1 MFRIAG
7 NINIE
12 NSDIVKG
19 KRCLIKCGPKKN
31 SISFLQYL
39 KPLTQQ
45 NSFFNVY
52 ITNISMRPLEINSAK
67 IYIYLF
73 D

>member
-7 NINIE
+7 NINID

-19 KRCLIKCGPKKN
+19 KKCQIKVGQKKN
-31 SISFLQYL
+31 SIAFLQYL

-45 NSFFNVY
+45 NPFFNVI
-52 ITNISMRPLEINSAK
+52 ITGISKN
-67 IYIYLF
+67 
-73 D
+73 